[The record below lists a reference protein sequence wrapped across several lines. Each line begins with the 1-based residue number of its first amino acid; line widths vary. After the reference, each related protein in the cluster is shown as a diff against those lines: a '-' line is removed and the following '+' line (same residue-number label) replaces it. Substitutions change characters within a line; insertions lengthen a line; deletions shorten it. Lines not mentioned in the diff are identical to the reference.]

1 MSTDGFA
8 RGRLSQRVDAFDRAI
23 EEMILGSEK
32 RSRKNGWSYVADLT
46 ERRLGKWRP
55 RPEPA
60 KGRRQLGKRRQPKK
74 PVL

>member
-1 MSTDGFA
+1 MALLG
-8 RGRLSQRVDAFDRAI
+8 GRLSQRVDAFDRAT

-32 RSRKNGWSYVADLT
+32 RSRENGWSYVANFT
-46 ERRLGKWRP
+46 ESRLGKWRP

-60 KGRRQLGKRRQPKK
+60 KGPRQLRKRHQPKK